1 MKDSALLSI
10 DEIGDRVTR
19 ALEQMGWRVWMETD
33 SPRDFKHIIA
43 SNEKGLLEAFT
54 RMEVILMALGEDP
67 NDVDLIFYFY
77 ADPSITGKGTKKRAF
92 GKKAREN
99 DADVFRKFCDSL
111 LQLAPLEVELLN
123 WDCESSPYSPRIR
136 FDPNRDEFE
145 RPAYRVT
152 LYYWKEP
159 LKESVQGYLA
169 PADREALIKE
179 LKEILKEMGLKT
191 QWRDP
196 VSKME
201 MRELHFYIKQDLLK
215 GMLHGLLEYELPY
228 AEVRVEFDR
237 LGVLFS
243 FDKVRSIK
251 DMPLADI
258 EAELRKRLKP
268 VTDKFPEV
276 EFCLE
281 EFLDSIYFRIRA
293 IFPISERERLLA
305 LLDYLGGSH
314 AQ

>member
-10 DEIGDRVTR
+10 DEIGERVKK
-19 ALEQMGWRVWMETD
+19 AMEQMGWNVWIETYH
-33 SPRDFKHIIA
+33 PRDFIHIFA
-43 SNEKGLLEAFT
+43 SSEKGLLEAFT
-54 RMEVILMALGEDP
+54 RMDVILMALGEDP

-99 DADVFRKFCDSL
+99 DAEVFRKFCDSL
-111 LQLAPLEVELLN
+111 FQLAPLEVEFMN

-136 FDPNRDEFE
+136 VNENRGEFE

-169 PADREALIKE
+169 PAYREALIKE
-179 LKEILKEMGLKT
+179 LKETLQKMGFRT

-196 VSKME
+196 VSKTE
-201 MRELHFYIKQDLLK
+201 MRELHFYIKRDLLK
-215 GMLHGLLEYELPY
+215 GALHGLLEYELPY

-281 EFLDSIYFRIRA
+281 EFLDSIYFRVRA
-293 IFPISERERLLA
+293 IFPIPERERLMA
-305 LLDYLGGSH
+305 LLEHLKG
-314 AQ
+314 